1 MMKQGI
7 VVVGGY
13 GQVGQV
19 VCHEL
24 AKFFPG
30 NVYAAGRSYEKAK
43 RFSDDQGGRVLPL
56 QMDINE
62 GIPEDFFQDVSLVVM
77 CLDLR
82 DTGFVQACIDHQV
95 DYVDITADYSVIA
108 GIEKL
113 SPAGSTVV
121 LSVGLAPGLTN
132 MLAKQGKQRL
142 DTARLADIYV
152 LLGLGEAHGRA
163 AIEWTI
169 DNLAADFSVLEY
181 GRKRQVA
188 SFTEGKKTRFPAPFG
203 QRTAY
208 RFNFSDQHV
217 IPRTLDIPSVSTR
230 LCFDSPLVTRTA
242 AGLKRAG
249 GLGWLERPSIRN
261 KAVDLM
267 ESWRWGSENF
277 AAKVDVWGEK
287 DGRQTIY
294 QGSVCGVREGY
305 VTGRVAAY
313 VAGKLARERQPFG
326 VFHSEKLFQPA
337 ELFMELEDVITLEER
352 IIDIESHEEKGGM
365 AR

>member
-1 MMKQGI
+1 
-7 VVVGGY
+7 
-13 GQVGQV
+13 
-19 VCHEL
+19 
-24 AKFFPG
+24 
-30 NVYAAGRSYEKAK
+30 
-43 RFSDDQGGRVLPL
+43 
-56 QMDINE
+56 
-62 GIPEDFFQDVSLVVM
+62 M

-188 SFTEGKKTRFPAPFG
+188 SFTEGKKRVFPPHLDNGRHTGSTSRISMSSPVRWISPPYPRVFA
-203 QRTAY
+203 
-208 RFNFSDQHV
+208 S
-217 IPRTLDIPSVSTR
+217 IPR
-230 LCFDSPLVTRTA
+230 
-242 AGLKRAG
+242 
-249 GLGWLERPSIRN
+249 W
-261 KAVDLM
+261 
-267 ESWRWGSENF
+267 
-277 AAKVDVWGEK
+277 
-287 DGRQTIY
+287 
-294 QGSVCGVREGY
+294 
-305 VTGRVAAY
+305 
-313 VAGKLARERQPFG
+313 
-326 VFHSEKLFQPA
+326 
-337 ELFMELEDVITLEER
+337 
-352 IIDIESHEEKGGM
+352 
-365 AR
+365 